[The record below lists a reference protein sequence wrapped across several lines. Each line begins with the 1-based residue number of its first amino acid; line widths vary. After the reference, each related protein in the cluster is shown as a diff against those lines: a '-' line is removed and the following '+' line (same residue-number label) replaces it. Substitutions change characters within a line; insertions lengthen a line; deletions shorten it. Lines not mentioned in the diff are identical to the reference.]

1 MKIKRCFFG
10 VFLVRDGEITQ
21 GALIAAVILGG
32 RAMAPMGQLANVL
45 SRANGAKAAYKS
57 LNDLF
62 NIKQTNLD
70 EAFSISRGNLSGT
83 VEFRNVT
90 YSYSPDAPP
99 IIENVNIKIPHGQKV
114 ALVGKMGSGK
124 STIAKIITGSLKHF
138 NMITDKL

>member
-1 MKIKRCFFG
+1 MGTCTASDSRQGRGIKVISRSEATFFG

-70 EAFSISRGNLSGT
+70 EVFSISRGNLSGT
-83 VEFRNVT
+83 VEFRNVS
-90 YSYSPDAPP
+90 YSYSPDAQP
-99 IIENVNIKIPHGQKV
+99 IIENLNIYFIQV
-114 ALVGKMGSGK
+114 
-124 STIAKIITGSLKHF
+124 
-138 NMITDKL
+138 